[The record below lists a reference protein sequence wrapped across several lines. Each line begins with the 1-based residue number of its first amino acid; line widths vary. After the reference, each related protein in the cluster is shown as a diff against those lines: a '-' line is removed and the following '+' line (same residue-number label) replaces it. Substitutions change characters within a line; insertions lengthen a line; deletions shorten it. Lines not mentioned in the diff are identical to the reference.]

1 MFGPG
6 TLSGIKVITIT
17 DGASRRFEYYPRAR
31 TDGLQTRE
39 EVLILEGTNSRF
51 HISIINIWFRK
62 FGRRI
67 RRASG
72 LGFTLCVSHS
82 PQCVAD
88 RSEFSNCDNSTRA
101 RKSVA
106 KILFCSYLDT
116 KTSCTTN
123 TSCCSPRGTARR
135 RKT

>member
-51 HISIINIWFRK
+51 HISINIWFRK

-67 RRASG
+67 RRSSG
-72 LGFTLCVSHS
+72 LGFTLCIFHS

-88 RSEFSNCDNSTRA
+88 RSEFSNCENSTRA

-106 KILFCSYLDT
+106 KILYSSYLDT

-123 TSCCSPRGTARR
+123 TSSVLSPRCTVRR
-135 RKT
+135 S